1 MWQIFESAIPPIFII
16 TIFIRFMIFLTFPA
30 VICFKNCTY
39 LSLFK
44 LLAQNLPW
52 TTENPWFFTGL
63 ADEEKND
70 DYDQFHLIMEMGTN
84 KQFEREYLIYDSWNM
99 VGTIGGALGLFVG
112 FSFYDFIVM
121 FINFISKKCE
131 KVNPEPDDS
140 SSDLKTMKENLD
152 ILRAGTSN

>member
-1 MWQIFESAIPPIFII
+1 M
-16 TIFIRFMIFLTFPA
+16 
-30 VICFKNCTY
+30 
-39 LSLFK
+39 
-44 LLAQNLPW
+44 
-52 TTENPWFFTGL
+52 TTENPWIFTGL

-152 ILRAGTSN
+152 ILRAGRSN

>member
-1 MWQIFESAIPPIFII
+1 MNSKKLQ
-16 TIFIRFMIFLTFPA
+16 
-30 VICFKNCTY
+30 VIGLQK
-39 LSLFK
+39 S
-44 LLAQNLPW
+44 QNLPSVYT
-52 TTENPWFFTGL
+52 TTENLWTFTGL

-112 FSFYDFIVM
+112 FSFYDFILM

-152 ILRAGTSN
+152 ILRAGMSN